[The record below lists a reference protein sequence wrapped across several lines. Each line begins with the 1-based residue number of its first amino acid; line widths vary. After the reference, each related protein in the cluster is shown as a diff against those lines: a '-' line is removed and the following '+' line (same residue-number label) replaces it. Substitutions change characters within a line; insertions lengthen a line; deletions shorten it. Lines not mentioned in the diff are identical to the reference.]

1 MGVTQM
7 KKTLLAVALA
17 SSLTSFGAV
26 AADKAPEPDFSLSAN
41 IGVVSDYKFRGISQ
55 TDGKAAV
62 QGGVDLSHKSGAYIG
77 TWASNVSDW
86 TNTGGKNA
94 EVDLYGGYRF
104 SLPGDI
110 SADAGYI
117 LYSYPANQANPKQS
131 TQEAYLGLGYG
142 PISYKFS
149 ITTGNWFGFC
159 ADSGGSTYHDLA
171 LSHSVSDKISISAH
185 VGKQDVKCSDV
196 DSDFVDYKI
205 GATYAFSDSLS
216 ASANYIT
223 VTGLSAA
230 AKTGKF
236 TGGDNEKLYDSA
248 FVISVLKTF

>member
-1 MGVTQM
+1 M

-117 LYSYPANQANPKQS
+117 LYSYPANQPSSGIKQS

-142 PISYKFS
+142 PLTYKFS

-159 ADSGGSTYHDLA
+159 ANSGGSTYHDLGVA
-171 LSHSVSDKISISAH
+171 HSLNDKISISAH
-185 VGKQDVKCSDV
+185 VGKQDVKCATDY
-196 DSDFVDYKI
+196 DFVDYKI
-205 GATYAFSDSLS
+205 GATYSITESLS
-216 ASANYIT
+216 VSGNYIS
-223 VTGLSAA
+223 VSGLSADG
-230 AKTGKF
+230 KTAF
-236 TGGDNEKLYDSA
+236 TSGAEKLYDSA